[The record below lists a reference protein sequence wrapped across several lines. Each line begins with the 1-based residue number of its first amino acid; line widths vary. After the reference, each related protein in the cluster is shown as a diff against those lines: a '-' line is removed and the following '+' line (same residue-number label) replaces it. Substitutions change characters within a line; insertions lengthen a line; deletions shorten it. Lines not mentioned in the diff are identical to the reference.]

1 MSQSGIDLSKVFS
14 AAMSAV
20 NENRSELNSMDEE
33 NHPNHGDHVYNNLG
47 IIKNTLQS
55 QQGQNP
61 SDALRAAAE
70 AVAKNGKGSTA
81 QNYAQGLQQAAN
93 QLQGKSQLDHN
104 DVASLLTSMLG
115 AGVQQPSQQ
124 ATAGDPISSLLSLVA
139 GPQQPQQA
147 AAQPADMQNLMSKA
161 VPAAMEFMR
170 AKQAGASTPAAAM
183 QAAMGVMSN
192 RNPMQAGSSR
202 GASNGLIAQGIMQ
215 ALMSSLG

>member
-1 MSQSGIDLSKVFS
+1 MSQSGIDLSKLFG
-14 AAMSAV
+14 AAMNAV

-33 NHPNHGDHVYNNLG
+33 NHPNHGDNVYNNLG
-47 IIKNTLQS
+47 VIKNTLQS

-70 AVAKNGKGSTA
+70 AVAKDGRGSTS
-81 QNYAQGLQQAAN
+81 QHYAQGLQQAAN
-93 QLQGKSQLDHN
+93 QFEGKGRLDHN

-139 GPQQPQQA
+139 SQQPQQA
-147 AAQPADMQNLMSKA
+147 AAQPAGTQNLVSKA

-170 AKQAGASTPAAAM
+170 AKQAGASTPAAAI
-183 QAAMGVMSN
+183 QAAMGVMSS
-192 RNPMQAGSSR
+192 RNPMQTGSSR
-202 GASNGLIAQGIMQ
+202 GASNGLIAQGVMQ

>member
-1 MSQSGIDLSKVFS
+1 MSQSGIDLSSLFG

-33 NHPNHGDHVYNNLG
+33 NHPNHGDNVYNNLG

-61 SDALRAAAE
+61 SDALRAAAQ
-70 AVAKNGKGSTA
+70 AVAKNGNGSTS
-81 QNYAQGLQQAAN
+81 QHYAQGLQQAAN

-115 AGVQQPSQQ
+115 AGVQPSQQ
-124 ATAGDPISSLLSLVA
+124 ATAGDSISSLLSLVA
-139 GPQQPQQA
+139 GPQQA
-147 AAQPADMQNLMSKA
+147 AAQPAGTQNLMSKA
-161 VPAAMEFMR
+161 IPAAMQFMR
-170 AKQAGASTPAAAM
+170 AKQSGASTPAAAI
-183 QAAMGVMSN
+183 QAAMSAMSSS
-192 RNPMQAGSSR
+192 NPMQAGSPR
-202 GASNGLIAQGIMQ
+202 GASNGLIAQGVMQ

>member
-1 MSQSGIDLSKVFS
+1 MSQSGIDLSKLFG
-14 AAMSAV
+14 AAMNAV

-33 NHPNHGDHVYNNLG
+33 NHPNHGDNVYNNLG
-47 IIKNTLQS
+47 IIKNTLRS

-70 AVAKNGKGSTA
+70 AVAKDGRGSTS
-81 QNYAQGLQQAAN
+81 QHYAQGLQQAAN
-93 QLQGKSQLDHN
+93 QFEGKGRLDHN

-139 GPQQPQQA
+139 SQQPQQA
-147 AAQPADMQNLMSKA
+147 AAQPAGTQNLVSKA

-170 AKQAGASTPAAAM
+170 AKQAGASTPAAAI
-183 QAAMGVMSN
+183 QAAMGVMSS
-192 RNPMQAGSSR
+192 RNPMQTGSSR
-202 GASNGLIAQGIMQ
+202 GASNGLIAQGVMQ

>member
-1 MSQSGIDLSKVFS
+1 
-14 AAMSAV
+14 
-20 NENRSELNSMDEE
+20 MDEE
-33 NHPNHGDHVYNNLG
+33 NHPDHGDHVYNNLG

-70 AVAKNGKGSTA
+70 AVAKNGKGSTS

-93 QLQGKSQLDHN
+93 QLQGKSQLDHS

-170 AKQAGASTPAAAM
+170 AKQAGASTPAAAI
-183 QAAMGVMSN
+183 QAAMSAMSSSD
-192 RNPMQAGSSR
+192 PMQASSSR

>member
-1 MSQSGIDLSKVFS
+1 MSQSGIDLSKLFG
-14 AAMSAV
+14 AAMNAV

-33 NHPNHGDHVYNNLG
+33 NHPNHGDNVYNNLG

-70 AVAKNGKGSTA
+70 AVAKDGRGSTS
-81 QNYAQGLQQAAN
+81 QHYAQGLQQAAN
-93 QLQGKSQLDHN
+93 QFEGKGRLDHN

-139 GPQQPQQA
+139 SQQPQQA
-147 AAQPADMQNLMSKA
+147 AAQPAGTQNLVSKA

-170 AKQAGASTPAAAM
+170 AKQAGASTPAAAI
-183 QAAMGVMSN
+183 QAAMGVMSS
-192 RNPMQAGSSR
+192 RNPMQTGSSR
-202 GASNGLIAQGIMQ
+202 GASNGLIAQGVMQ

>member
-1 MSQSGIDLSKVFS
+1 MSQSGIDLSKLIG
-14 AAMSAV
+14 AAMNV
-20 NENRSELNSMDEE
+20 INENRSELNSMDEE

-70 AVAKNGKGSTA
+70 AVAKNGKGSTS
-81 QNYAQGLQQAAN
+81 QHYAQGLQQAAN
-93 QLQGKSQLDHN
+93 QLQGKDQLDHN
-104 DVASLLTSMLG
+104 DVSSLLTSMLG

-124 ATAGDPISSLLSLVA
+124 ATAGDPISSLLGLVA

-147 AAQPADMQNLMSKA
+147 ASQPAGAQNLMGKA
-161 VPAAMEFMR
+161 IPAAMEFMR
-170 AKQAGASTPAAAM
+170 AKQAGASTPAAAI
-183 QAAMGVMSN
+183 QAAMSVMNS
-192 RNPMQAGSSR
+192 RNPMQTGSSR
-202 GASNGLIAQGIMQ
+202 GASNGLIAKGVMQ

>member
-1 MSQSGIDLSKVFS
+1 MSQSGIDLSKLIG
-14 AAMSAV
+14 AAMSAL
-20 NENRSELNSMDEE
+20 NENRDELNSMDEE

-70 AVAKNGKGSTA
+70 AVAKNGKGSTS

-124 ATAGDPISSLLSLVA
+124 ATVGDPISSLLNLVA
-139 GPQQPQQA
+139 GQQPQQA
-147 AAQPADMQNLMSKA
+147 AAQPAGTQNLMSKA
-161 VPAAMEFMR
+161 VPAAMQFMR
-170 AKQAGASTPAAAM
+170 AKQAGASTPAAAI
-183 QAAMGVMSN
+183 QAAMGVMSSS
-192 RNPMQAGSSR
+192 NPMQAGSSR
-202 GASNGLIAQGIMQ
+202 GASNGLIAKGVMQ

>member
-1 MSQSGIDLSKVFS
+1 MSQSGIDLSKLFG
-14 AAMSAV
+14 AAMNAV
-20 NENRSELNSMDEE
+20 SENRSELNSMDEE
-33 NHPNHGDHVYNNLG
+33 NHPNHGDNVYNNLG

-70 AVAKNGKGSTA
+70 AVAKNGRGSTS
-81 QNYAQGLQQAAN
+81 QHYAQGLQQAAN

-139 GPQQPQQA
+139 GQQPQQA
-147 AAQPADMQNLMSKA
+147 AAQPADMQNLVAKVM
-161 VPAAMEFMR
+161 PAAMEFMR
-170 AKQAGASTPAAAM
+170 AKQAGASTPAAAI
-183 QAAMGVMSN
+183 QAAMGVMSS
-192 RNPMQAGSSR
+192 RNPMQTGSSR
-202 GASNGLIAQGIMQ
+202 GASNGLIAQGVIQ

>member
-1 MSQSGIDLSKVFS
+1 MSQSGIDLSSLFS

-20 NENRSELNSMDEE
+20 NENRDELNGMDEE
-33 NHPNHGDHVYNNLG
+33 NHPNHGDNVYNNLG

-61 SDALRAAAE
+61 SDALRAAAQ
-70 AVAKNGKGSTA
+70 AVAKNGKGSTS
-81 QNYAQGLQQAAN
+81 QHYAQGLQQAAN

-147 AAQPADMQNLMSKA
+147 AAQPADMQNLMGKA

-170 AKQAGASTPAAAM
+170 AKQAGASTPAAAI
-183 QAAMGVMSN
+183 QAAMGVMSSSD
-192 RNPMQAGSSR
+192 PMQAGSAR
-202 GASNGLIAQGIMQ
+202 GASNGLIAQGVMQ